1 MKAKFEKIP
10 QSQESSF
17 HAFIYENTHFNA
29 PLHFHPEYELTYI
42 IKGKGIRYVGNS
54 IQNFEE
60 GDFVLLGK
68 KVPHCW
74 KDSDTENNKTVK
86 SIVIQ
91 FNETFL
97 GNGWQDK
104 SEFRNIK
111 NLLSSSLK
119 GIKFKKKTSKLFS
132 KKISNLLQKTSLE
145 KLIYFIQL
153 LEDLSKVNKKEFLI
167 SEGFT
172 PLLNS
177 KTNNRVDK
185 IYNYVHE
192 NYHKKIT
199 LKETAFLIGLSEE
212 AFCRFFKKS
221 LQKSFFTYI
230 NEYRINVA
238 CKQLIESK
246 KTVSEIAFNCGY
258 DSLPFFYRQFKK
270 FKKRTPLN
278 FRKVYS
284 EL

>member
-17 HAFIYENTHFNA
+17 YAFLYENTHFDA
-29 PLHFHPEYELTYI
+29 PMHFHPEYELTYI
-42 IKGKGIRYVGNS
+42 LEGKGIRYVGNS

-68 KVPHCW
+68 NVPHCW
-74 KDSDTENNKTVK
+74 KDSDDNNKSVK

-91 FNETFL
+91 FDETFL

-104 SEFRNIK
+104 SEFRKIK
-111 NLLSSSLK
+111 KLLKNSLK
-119 GIKFKKKTSKLFS
+119 GIKFKKRTSKLFA
-132 KKISNLLQKTSLE
+132 KKLPELLQKLSLE
-145 KLIYFIQL
+145 KLIYFLQL
-153 LEDLSKVNKKEFLI
+153 LENLSKIKKKEFLI

-172 PLLNS
+172 PLLNT
-177 KTNNRVDK
+177 KTNNRIDLV
-185 IYNYVHE
+185 YNYVHN
-192 NYHKKIT
+192 NYHQKIA
-199 LKETAFLIGLSEE
+199 LSDVASLVGLSEE

-221 LQKSFFTYI
+221 LNKSFFTFI
-230 NEYRINVA
+230 NEYRINIV
-238 CKQLIESK
+238 CKQLIDSK
-246 KTVSEIAFNCGY
+246 KTVTEIAFDCGY
-258 DSLPFFYRQFKK
+258 ESLPFFYRQFKK

-278 FRKVYS
+278 FRKEYS